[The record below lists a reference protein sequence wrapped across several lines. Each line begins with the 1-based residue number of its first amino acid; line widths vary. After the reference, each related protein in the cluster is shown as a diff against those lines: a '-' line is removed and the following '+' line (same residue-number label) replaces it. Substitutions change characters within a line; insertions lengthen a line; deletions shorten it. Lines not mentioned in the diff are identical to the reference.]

1 MEFKELNLQINQN
14 VKFIKINDKNIK
26 VKQYLPIDLKINL
39 VQLTL
44 QESLEDNVYNAGL
57 LDAYFN
63 TFIVMYYTDL
73 EFTDEQ
79 KQDILSLFDVF
90 ESNGIIDAVCNVI
103 PQIELEDLT
112 SFLNEQK
119 NYNMTYKTSASYLIG
134 QFINELPSQ
143 MDKVGEIINN
153 FDPSKYQA
161 VVDFATAANG
171 GRNINTNQPVI
182 KNNDN

>member
-14 VKFIKINDKNIK
+14 VKSVKINNKDIK

-44 QESLEDNVYNAGL
+44 QESLEDNIYNAGL

-79 KQDILSLFDVF
+79 KQDILGLFDIF
-90 ESNGIIDAVCNVI
+90 ESNGFIDAVCNVI

-119 NYNMTYKTSASYLIG
+119 NYNMTYKTSTACLVN
-134 QFINELPSQ
+134 QFINELPDQ
-143 MDKVGEIINN
+143 MNKVGEIINN

-161 VVDFATAANG
+161 VIDFATAANG
-171 GRNINTNQPVI
+171 GRNINTNQSMVES
-182 KNNDN
+182 NDN

>member
-1 MEFKELNLQINQN
+1 MKFDDLGLKQN
-14 VKFIKINDKNIK
+14 DNTKTIKINDKVIQ
-26 VKQYLPIDLKINL
+26 VKQYLPISSKINL

-44 QESLEDNVYNAGL
+44 QQAMEDGIYNAGL

-79 KQDILSLFDVF
+79 KQDILGLFDMF
-90 ESNGIIDAVCNVI
+90 EGNGVIDAVCNVI
-103 PQIELEDLT
+103 PQVELEDLT
-112 SFLNEQK
+112 SYLNEQK
-119 NYNMTYKTSASYLIG
+119 SYSMTYKTSASYLIG

-143 MDKVGEIINN
+143 MDKVSEIVNN

-171 GRNINTNQPVI
+171 KRNINTNQPI
-182 KNNDN
+182 EKKEN